1 MTQHVSNDITS
12 VKIILNLIIMAS
24 RISRPVSTPPPSD
37 FTKPRPQLP
46 PGKGWEDGLIL
57 AMSDPKQILDEDG
70 LSVTLLTHILKQC
83 TTILVVLR
91 EDIC

>member
-1 MTQHVSNDITS
+1 
-12 VKIILNLIIMAS
+12 MAS

-57 AMSDPKQILDEDG
+57 AMSDTKQILDEDD
-70 LSVTLLTHILKQC
+70 LSVTP
-83 TTILVVLR
+83 
-91 EDIC
+91 

>member
-1 MTQHVSNDITS
+1 
-12 VKIILNLIIMAS
+12 MAS

-57 AMSDPKQILDEDG
+57 AMLDPKQILDEDD